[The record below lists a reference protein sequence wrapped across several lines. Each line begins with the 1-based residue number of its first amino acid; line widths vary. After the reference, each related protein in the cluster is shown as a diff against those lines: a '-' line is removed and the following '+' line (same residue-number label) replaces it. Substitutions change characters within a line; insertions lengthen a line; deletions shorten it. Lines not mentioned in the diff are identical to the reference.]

1 MALKK
6 LGKAFERV
14 AQADPDN
21 LPFGVKM
28 EVLMALIQLSF
39 VPNSDKGR
47 VAEVKKAFGENI
59 RRLREDAGITQIEIA
74 NKTKF
79 PQRQVSAI
87 EIGEAHIAMY
97 PSMMAE
103 TSSLLTPSVS
113 AQFFFV
119 QKQQKRPRFSLG
131 RNRRERS

>member
-97 PSMMAE
+97 PSMMLALE
-103 TSSLLTPSVS
+103 MYRVEKLGLQKSKEGNELAKWLAALT
-113 AQFFFV
+113 AI
-119 QKQQKRPRFSLG
+119 
-131 RNRRERS
+131 